1 MQSPAEG
8 VAVTSVSVVIPV
20 RNGARYIAEAIR
32 SALAQG
38 DFITELVVVDDASTD
53 GTAEVALSIGD
64 PRVRVVPNGAT
75 GLPAG
80 RNTGTAHSSG
90 TWLYYLDSDDRVRPG
105 AVAALLAAARRTPS
119 ADVVYGDYERVD
131 VHGRRIGRR
140 GAIRFRRKPTG
151 YILPALLKGNFM
163 VAGAQIVRRAAFE
176 RAGGFDESLRCLED
190 WHFWC
195 RVSSFA
201 EFLHVPGCHVLDYRI
216 HNASMM
222 HAAPRPFSD
231 FRPAIDAVYGD
242 PMVAKRMSPLALAG
256 LRPIAEASL
265 MAYVA
270 TEAIRL
276 RAYGTAA
283 RSALRAAWHAP
294 TQTPKVVARVL
305 GTFAGL

>member
-1 MQSPAEG
+1 
-8 VAVTSVSVVIPV
+8 VTTVSVVIPV
-20 RNGARYIAEAIR
+20 KNGARYIAEAIR
-32 SALAQG
+32 SALGQG

-53 GTAEVALSIGD
+53 ATVEVVRAIGD
-64 PRVRVVPNGAT
+64 PRIRVVPNWST

-80 RNTGTAHSSG
+80 RNTGTAHSRA
-90 TWLYYLDSDDRVRPG
+90 TWLYYLDADDRVRPG
-105 AVAALLAAARRTPS
+105 AIARLLGAAERAPG

-131 VHGRRIGRR
+131 AQGCKIGRR
-140 GAIRFRRKPTG
+140 NAIRFRRKPAG
-151 YILPALLKGNFM
+151 YILPALLRGNFM
-163 VAGAQIVRRAAFE
+163 VAGAQIVRRTAFE
-176 RAGGFDESLRCLED
+176 RAGGFEESLRCLED

-195 RVSSFA
+195 RVASFA

-222 HAAPRPFSD
+222 HATPRPFSD
-231 FRPAIDAVYGD
+231 FRPAIEAVFGD

-276 RAYGTAA
+276 RAYGTAM

-294 TQTPKVVARVL
+294 AQTPKVVARVL

>member
-1 MQSPAEG
+1 MEGSPM
-8 VAVTSVSVVIPV
+8 TTVSVVIPV

-32 SALAQG
+32 SALGQG
-38 DFITELVVVDDASTD
+38 DVITELVVVDDASTD
-53 GTAEVALSIGD
+53 GTAEVARVVGD
-64 PRVRVVPNGAT
+64 SRVRVVPNRTT

-80 RNTGTAHSSG
+80 RNTGTAHSTG
-90 TWLYYLDSDDRVRPG
+90 EWLYYLDADDRVRPG
-105 AVAALLAAARRTPS
+105 ALDALLAAGRHAPR

-131 VHGRRIGRR
+131 SQGRRLGRR
-140 GAIRFRRKPTG
+140 SAIRFRRKPSG
-151 YILPALLKGNFM
+151 YVLPALLQGNCM
-163 VAGAQIVRRAAFE
+163 VVGAQIVRRSALAQ
-176 RAGGFDESLRCLED
+176 AGGFNESLRCLED

-201 EFLHVPGCHVLDYRI
+201 DFLHVPGCHVLDYRI

-222 HAAPRPFSD
+222 HAAPRPFVD
-231 FRPAIDAVYGD
+231 FRPAIDAVFAD
-242 PMVAKRMSPLALAG
+242 PMIAARIPPLKLAA
-256 LRPIAEASL
+256 LRPPAEASL

-276 RAYGTAA
+276 RAYGTAL

-294 TQTPKVVARVL
+294 AHSPKVAARVF

>member
-1 MQSPAEG
+1 M
-8 VAVTSVSVVIPV
+8 VSVVMPV
-20 RNGARYIAEAIR
+20 KNGARYIAEAIE
-32 SALAQG
+32 SALDQG
-38 DFITELVVVDDASTD
+38 ERVTELVVVDDASTD
-53 GTAEVALSIGD
+53 RTVDIARSIGD
-64 PRVRVVPNGAT
+64 PRIRVVPNWAT

-80 RNTGTAHSSG
+80 RNTGAAHSSG
-90 TWLYYLDSDDRVRPG
+90 EWLYFLDADDRVRPG
-105 AVAALLAAARRTPS
+105 ALSALFAAASDSPD
-119 ADVVYGDYERVD
+119 AQVIYGDYERVD
-131 VHGRRIGRR
+131 AQGRRIGRR

-163 VAGAQIVRRAAFE
+163 VAGAQIVRRAAFD

-201 EFLHVPGCHVLDYRI
+201 NFRHVPDCHVLDYRI
-216 HNASMM
+216 HGASMM
-222 HAAPRPFSD
+222 HATPRPFSD
-231 FRPAIDAVYGD
+231 FRPAIDAVFSD
-242 PMVAKRMSPLALAG
+242 PMIMSRMSPLALAG

-265 MAYVA
+265 MAYTA

-276 RAYGTAA
+276 HAYGTAL
-283 RSALRAAWHAP
+283 RSAVQAVWHAP

>member
-1 MQSPAEG
+1 MS
-8 VAVTSVSVVIPV
+8 TVSVVIPV

-32 SALAQG
+32 SALDQG

-53 GTAEVALSIGD
+53 GTVDVAMAIGD
-64 PRVRVVPNGAT
+64 PRVRVVPNWTT

-80 RNTGTAHSSG
+80 RNTGTAHTNG
-90 TWLYYLDSDDRVRPG
+90 EWLYYLDADDRVRPG
-105 AVAALLAAARRTPS
+105 AIAALLAAAGRSPG

-131 VHGRRIGRR
+131 VQGCRIGRR
-140 GAIRFRRKPTG
+140 NAIRLRRKPTG

-163 VAGAQIVRRAAFE
+163 VAGAQIVRRAAFD

-201 EFLHVPGCHVLDYRI
+201 QFLHVPGRHVLDYRI

-231 FRPAIDAVYGD
+231 FRPAIDAVFGD
-242 PMVAKRMSPLALAG
+242 PMVARRMSSLALAG

-276 RAYGTAA
+276 RAYDVAF

-294 TQTPKVVARVL
+294 MQTPKVVARVL